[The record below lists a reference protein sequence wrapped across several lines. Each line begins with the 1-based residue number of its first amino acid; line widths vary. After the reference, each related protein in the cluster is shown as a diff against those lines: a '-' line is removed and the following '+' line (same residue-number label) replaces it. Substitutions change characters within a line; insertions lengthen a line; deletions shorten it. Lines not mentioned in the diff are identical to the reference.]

1 MTCTLQIE
9 LGVLGHLPNSA
20 EQTCMSDD
28 RELITSLDDFLASV
42 EKRAFIMARASTGNE
57 DAALDIV
64 QDSMFRMV
72 KSYSKRPCEQW
83 PPLFFRIVNNRITDH
98 HRKRGFDRML
108 RWFGGTGDEE
118 GVVQEAVDRLPT
130 GTGSPDEQA
139 QEDQFGSALQAALQ
153 QLSGRQRQA
162 FMLREWH
169 GLSVEETAV
178 AMGVSQGSV
187 KTHLWR
193 AIQALQVIL
202 QEYEIR

>member
-1 MTCTLQIE
+1 MTCALPID
-9 LGVLGHLPNSA
+9 LGVVGLLPDSA

-42 EKRAFIMARASTGNE
+42 EKRAYIMARTSTGSE

-64 QDSMFRMV
+64 QDSMLRMV
-72 KSYSKRPCEQW
+72 KSYSQRPCEQW

-118 GVVQEAVDRLPT
+118 SEVLDAIDRLPT
-130 GTGSPDEQA
+130 AAGSPDEQV
-139 QEDQFGSALQAALQ
+139 QEEQFGSALQAALQ
-153 QLSGRQRQA
+153 QLSERQRQA
-162 FMLREWH
+162 FMLREWQ
-169 GLSVEETAV
+169 GLSVEEAAV

-193 AIQALQVIL
+193 AIQALQGIL
-202 QEYEIR
+202 QEYQFR

>member
-1 MTCTLQIE
+1 MTCALQID
-9 LGVLGHLPNSA
+9 LGVLGRLPNFA

-42 EKRAFIMARASTGNE
+42 EKRAFIMARTSTGSE

-64 QDSMFRMV
+64 QDSMLRMV
-72 KSYSKRPCEQW
+72 KSYSQRPCEQW

-108 RWFGGTGDEE
+108 RWFGGNGDED
-118 GVVQEAVDRLPT
+118 GVVQDAVDRLPT
-130 GTGSPDEQA
+130 ETGSPDEQV
-139 QEDQFGSALQAALQ
+139 QEEQFGSALQTALQ
-153 QLSGRQRQA
+153 QLSERQRQA
-162 FMLREWH
+162 FMLREWQ